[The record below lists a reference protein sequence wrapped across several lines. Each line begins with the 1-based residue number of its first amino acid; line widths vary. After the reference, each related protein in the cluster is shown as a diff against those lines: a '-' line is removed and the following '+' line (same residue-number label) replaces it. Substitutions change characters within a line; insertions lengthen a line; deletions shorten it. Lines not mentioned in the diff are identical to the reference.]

1 LHTNVLRTRRRAIE
15 AYERHTGFTGLGEY
29 FAEQGLITII
39 DEEKAC
45 AE

>member
-1 LHTNVLRTRRRAIE
+1 MHNSALRTRRRAIE
-15 AYERHTGFTGLGEY
+15 AYERHTGFTGIGEY

-39 DEEKAC
+39 DEEAVC

>member
-1 LHTNVLRTRRRAIE
+1 MAIE
-15 AYERHTGFTGLGEY
+15 AYERHTGFTGLGDY

-39 DEEKAC
+39 DEERVC